1 MLSGIGL
8 TPDGS
13 DEAIEVETGAL
24 CTGAATGALAGL
36 AELVVARLAFEPPP
50 PPQATR
56 VVPNAAIAAIRIAK
70 FWRGKVMAVF
80 GSYCGE

>member
-1 MLSGIGL
+1 MLWGIGL
-8 TPDGS
+8 MPDGS

-24 CTGAATGALAGL
+24 CTGAL

-70 FWRGKVMAVF
+70 FWSGKVMAVF
-80 GSYCGE
+80 RKLL